1 MNFLKGKQVQV
12 RITTDFWVA
21 AVIVSVLEFC
31 QKFGG
36 PKYRVQFD
44 SPDGSGRKELD
55 VTGQD
60 LLPYWPRQ

>member
-31 QKFGG
+31 QK
-36 PKYRVQFD
+36 VIIV
-44 SPDGSGRKELD
+44 GSLD
-55 VTGQD
+55 VVAFN
-60 LLPYWPRQ
+60 